1 MSVVLG
7 KLVTMTVTPAPPA
20 PAATP
25 ERPDA
30 AEPSSAPA
38 AWTLVDSGLW
48 VAARDGAHLG
58 RVDIATGSRFHAF
71 SAVGRS
77 LGRHTSLA
85 SAQAAV
91 EARGADPRLGLGQ
104 MPLAVVAT
112 VSGVAAVIMAT
123 VAVWMLP
130 VGG

>member
-7 KLVTMTVTPAPPA
+7 KLVAMTVTPAPPA
-20 PAATP
+20 PAIP

-30 AEPSSAPA
+30 AHSASAPA
-38 AWTLVDSGLW
+38 AWALVDSGLW
-48 VAARDGAHLG
+48 VATRDGAHLG
-58 RVDIATGSRFHAF
+58 RVDIASGSRFHAF

-77 LGRHTSLA
+77 LGRHPSLIG
-85 SAQAAV
+85 AQAAV

-104 MPLAVVAT
+104 MPLAVVAA